1 MFVSEKVIFVE
12 LHKTGCTHIRNAL
25 KELLGGEFVGKH
37 NQVSSDLFT
46 KGKIFLGSIQDP
58 WEWYISLWAFGC
70 DNQGGIFNRVT
81 KSKGFNFRG
90 LGWKNNPYAAFQAF
104 LFSFYR
110 SPEKWKRTYRD
121 VNDASAFREWLYMMH
136 DQEYCHDLGEGY
148 GTSSL
153 SKIAGLLTYRYMKLF
168 CCKYGEVANM
178 NAISTFDELMEYE
191 KENCFIDHFIRN
203 ESLDF
208 TLFKALELSE
218 IGISNNAQAKI
229 MSMPRT
235 NTSSRKWAPTF
246 YYDSDSENLIF
257 EREKLI
263 IEKFG

>member
-1 MFVSEKVIFVE
+1 
-12 LHKTGCTHIRNAL
+12 
-25 KELLGGEFVGKH
+25 
-37 NQVSSDLFT
+37 
-46 KGKIFLGSIQDP
+46 
-58 WEWYISLWAFGC
+58 
-70 DNQGGIFNRVT
+70 
-81 KSKGFNFRG
+81 
-90 LGWKNNPYAAFQAF
+90 
-104 LFSFYR
+104 
-110 SPEKWKRTYRD
+110 
-121 VNDASAFREWLYMMH
+121 
-136 DQEYCHDLGEGY
+136 
-148 GTSSL
+148 
-153 SKIAGLLTYRYMKLF
+153 
-168 CCKYGEVANM
+168 M
-178 NAISTFDELMEYE
+178 NSISTFETLMEYE

-263 IEKFG
+263 IEKFGYVAPSLRN